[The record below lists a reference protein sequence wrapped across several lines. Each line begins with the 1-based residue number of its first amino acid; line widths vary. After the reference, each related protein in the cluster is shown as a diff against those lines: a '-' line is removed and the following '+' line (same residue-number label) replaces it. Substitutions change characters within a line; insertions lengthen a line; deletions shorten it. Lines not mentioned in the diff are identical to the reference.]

1 MLETFLK
8 VLIVVNFLTTLLI
21 FAYVAKRQHDCCIAQ
36 DEVIADQEQRIQRL
50 FAENVEAE
58 KKALIAANFGYDFI
72 AQPVHGEQKPVRVNL
87 TTLEK
92 EKTDSVADWSLEFD
106 CQTDPSTW

>member
-21 FAYVAKRQHDCCIAQ
+21 FAYVAKRQHDYCINKDA
-36 DEVIADQEQRIQRL
+36 VIAKQEKQIKAL

-72 AQPVHGEQKPVRVNL
+72 AQPVHGEQKPIRVNL
-87 TTLEK
+87 TTLQK
-92 EKTDSVADWSLEFD
+92 EQSESLPDWSLEID
-106 CQTDPSTW
+106 RHDPTLAR

>member
-21 FAYVAKRQHDCCIAQ
+21 FAYVAKRQHDYCINKDA
-36 DEVIADQEQRIQRL
+36 VIAKQENKIKAL

-58 KKALIAANFGYDFI
+58 NKVLIASRFGDDFI
-72 AQPVHGEQKPVRVNL
+72 IQPVHGQELPVRINL
-87 TTLEK
+87 TTLQK
-92 EKTDSVADWSLEFD
+92 EQSESLPDWSLEID
-106 CQTDPSTW
+106 RHDPTLAR

>member
-8 VLIVVNFLTTLLI
+8 VLIVVNFLTTILVLV
-21 FAYVAKRQHDCCIAQ
+21 YVSKRFDSEIKANRA
-36 DEVIADQEQRIQRL
+36 VIAKQEQKIKAL

-58 KKALIAANFGYDFI
+58 KKALIAANFGDDFI

-87 TTLEK
+87 TTLDK
-92 EKTDSVADWSLEFD
+92 EKSEALPDWSLEFD

>member
-8 VLIVVNFLTTLLI
+8 ALIVVNFLTTLLVLV
-21 FAYVAKRQHDCCIAQ
+21 YVSKRFDSEVKANRA
-36 DEVIADQEQRIQRL
+36 VIAKQEQKIKAL

-58 KKALIAANFGYDFI
+58 KKALIAANFGNDFI
-72 AQPVHGEQKPVRVNL
+72 VQPVHGEQKPVRVNL
-87 TTLEK
+87 TTLDK
-92 EKTDSVADWSLEFD
+92 EKSESLPDWSLEFE

>member
-8 VLIVVNFLTTLLI
+8 VLIVVNFLTTFAILI
-21 FAYVAKRQHDCCIAQ
+21 HVAKRQHDCCVNKDA
-36 DEVIADQEQRIQRL
+36 VIAKQEKQIKAL

-58 KKALIAANFGYDFI
+58 KKALIAANFDYDFI

-87 TTLEK
+87 STLDK
-92 EKTDSVADWSLEFD
+92 EKSNSVADWSLEFE